1 MKKQDAFALIILRRM
16 IFTSFLHSA
25 ITHVP
30 VVFKTMFQLHEI
42 LWHSYR
48 SCLKFEIGVLLDTG
62 MVGFL
67 CSSFCSPPQ
76 KVDLLDGLTQ
86 MFINKSALI
95 DIFYNYDN
103 DIINWPVCQ
112 HLVKTIAKLMEG
124 EYFTSNHYGLKE
136 DRVIQGALRLL
147 ARFMELMA
155 KYLKAPNLNLGG
167 NLDEQEDFDK
177 LGLDYVSSNVHYSF
191 IADEVTPTSKQ
202 QKRGREHMQDE

>member
-1 MKKQDAFALIILRRM
+1 KDATALVILRRL

-30 VVFKTMFQLHEI
+30 AVFKTMFQLHEI

-48 SCLKFEIGVLLDTG
+48 SLLKFEIGVLLDTG
-62 MVGFL
+62 M
-67 CSSFCSPPQ
+67 PPQ

-103 DIINWPVCQ
+103 DVINWPVCQ
-112 HLVKTIAKLMEG
+112 HLVATIAKLTEG
-124 EYFTSNHYGLKE
+124 EFFTSNHYGLKE
-136 DRVIQGALRLL
+136 DRVVQGALRLL

-155 KYLKAPNLNLGG
+155 KSVYMHTHTHTCQMNKTMKIKKKNKKKH
-167 NLDEQEDFDK
+167 D
-177 LGLDYVSSNVHYSF
+177 
-191 IADEVTPTSKQ
+191 I
-202 QKRGREHMQDE
+202 RI